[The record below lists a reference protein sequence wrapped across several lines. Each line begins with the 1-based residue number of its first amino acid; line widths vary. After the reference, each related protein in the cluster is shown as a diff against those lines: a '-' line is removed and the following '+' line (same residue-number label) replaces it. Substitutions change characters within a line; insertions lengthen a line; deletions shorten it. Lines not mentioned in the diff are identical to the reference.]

1 MSSRESS
8 ETIPLGAKPIG
19 VVDRI
24 PTPEEA
30 FNLTKLDTK
39 ALVLKVLGPAV
50 IALGLAIGSGEWLMG
65 PSVAAR
71 YSLLLFWIAIVS
83 IVLQVFYNYTWAR
96 LTVATGEPPVVLLG
110 RLPGGRFWTW
120 FGSINLVVGHF
131 IPGWASAAA
140 TGLLALILARI
151 PGAAESELVRW
162 TAVGLFL
169 LCAIIV
175 SIGGKI
181 ESSLEIVN
189 KIMVSFVLIGLVFI
203 IAPLTVT
210 GEAIGEAARG
220 VVSFGYLPPGT
231 DVFLLAGWFGY
242 AGQAAA
248 LNYYWIAFY
257 RDKGYG
263 MGHLVGYIPA
273 LIGGKKV
280 TLSPLGKLFKIT
292 KENLGIFKRWER
304 ILNIEMWGLWF
315 LGAILGMFMPALIV
329 RSLVPVGTALPAW
342 GIAAHMAEAF
352 AAKVGRWGFYFVS
365 LIGFFV
371 LFSTQLG
378 VVDGAI
384 TRPVFDGVWAT
395 SEGVRKWAKE
405 DPRRFYYLFLAI
417 YLIFGCA
424 SLWISYPLML
434 VLINANITHFAG
446 LWVIPAL
453 IYLDRKIIPKE
464 LRTPAWMHIFN
475 ILLMACH
482 IFFFVAIVLFYGFG
496 VRIF

>member
-1 MSSRESS
+1 LSSKEPS
-8 ETIPLGAKPIG
+8 EIILGARPIG
-19 VVDRI
+19 IVDKI

-30 FNLTKLDTK
+30 FNLTKLDAK

-65 PSVAAR
+65 PSVAAK
-71 YSLLLFWIAIVS
+71 YSLLLFWIALIS
-83 IVLQVFYNYTWAR
+83 IILQVFYNYTWAR
-96 LTVATGEPPVVLLG
+96 LTVATGEPPVALMG

-120 FGSINLVVGHF
+120 FGTANLLAGHF

-140 TGLLALILARI
+140 TGLLALFLARI

-169 LCAIIV
+169 LCALIISV
-175 SIGGKI
+175 GGKI
-181 ESSLEIVN
+181 ESSLEVAN
-189 KIMVSFVLIGLVFI
+189 KIMISFVLIMLIFVV
-203 IAPLTVT
+203 APLTVT

-220 VVSFGYLPPGT
+220 AFSFGYIPPGV
-231 DVFLLAGWFGY
+231 DIFLIAGWFGY

-263 MGHLVGYIPA
+263 MGSIVGYIPA

-292 KENLGIFKRWER
+292 DENLKIFKRWEG
-304 ILNIEMWGLWF
+304 ILNIEMWGIWF
-315 LGAILGMFMPALIV
+315 LGALLGMFLPALIV

-342 GIAAHMAEAF
+342 GIAAHMAEVF
-352 AAKVGRWGFYFVS
+352 AAKVGRWGFYLIG
-365 LIGFFV
+365 LIGFFI

-384 TRPVFDGVWAT
+384 TRPVVDGFWAT
-395 SEGVRKWAKE
+395 SETIRKWAKE
-405 DPRRFYYLFLAI
+405 DPRRFYYPFLVL

-446 LWVIPAL
+446 LWAIPAL
-453 IYLDRKIIPKE
+453 IYLDRKVMPKE
-464 LRTPAWMHIFN
+464 LRAPAWMHIFN
-475 ILLMACH
+475 IALMICH

-496 VRIF
+496 IKIF